1 MTAIEKRLGARFV
14 DGLCKFK
21 GSYSRFRR
29 APPKPGDLKESD
41 RDVGSV
47 AARVSMFANM
57 NDHEAVELFRELD
70 GPPLFDEYG
79 EELQFWQIK
88 PVSPPKRYQVARG
101 TGEKGA
107 ALASTVQLDPD
118 GDVQEQLRQILVD
131 NAVRVI
137 DLFRDWDDNGDGKVS
152 KKEFFKAMRYLGLGV
167 PQVRGGGRVRVG
179 VRVRVRVCEGY
190 LTSVSACPRR
200 RRTL

>member
-1 MTAIEKRLGARFV
+1 MAAIEKRLGARFV

-29 APPKPGDLKESD
+29 APPKPGDLNESD

-118 GDVQEQLRQILVD
+118 PNPNPNPNPNQVTLTL
-131 NAVRVI
+131 A
-137 DLFRDWDDNGDGKVS
+137 LTL
-152 KKEFFKAMRYLGLGV
+152 ALALALTRYSST
-167 PQVRGGGRVRVG
+167 PMATCRSSCARSWSTTR
-179 VRVRVRVCEGY
+179 C
-190 LTSVSACPRR
+190 A
-200 RRTL
+200 

>member
-1 MTAIEKRLGARFV
+1 MAAIEKRLGARFV

-137 DLFRDWDDNGDGKVS
+137 DLFTNPNPDPDPNPNPNPKDWLALALS
-152 KKEFFKAMRYLGLGV
+152 
-167 PQVRGGGRVRVG
+167 
-179 VRVRVRVCEGY
+179 
-190 LTSVSACPRR
+190 S
-200 RRTL
+200 

>member
-1 MTAIEKRLGARFV
+1 MAAIEKRLGARFV

-29 APPKPGDLKESD
+29 APPKPGDLNESD

-118 GDVQEQLRQILVD
+118 GDPNP
-131 NAVRVI
+131 NANPNPNPNQVTLTLALTVA
-137 DLFRDWDDNGDGKVS
+137 L
-152 KKEFFKAMRYLGLGV
+152 ALTLTRYSST
-167 PQVRGGGRVRVG
+167 PMATCRSSCARSWSTTR
-179 VRVRVRVCEGY
+179 C
-190 LTSVSACPRR
+190 A
-200 RRTL
+200 